1 MLNLASVSL
10 LTGKA
15 WRRPWRGFKQ
25 SIWRKTRV
33 MLHGVPLYISK
44 DNVGFFYS
52 KFGEVADMSTV
63 KRKARIATGDVEV
76 MLTVNRKHFMEIT
89 NILTRWKPSHLC
101 GCWRLTS
108 SLLGLQGRWASS
120 EVVPGKKTQPHPQPN
135 TTKETAVPGTCP
147 KPAKSPGDLTEGV
160 KKGGKLTTNPQ
171 QQDVPN

>member
-1 MLNLASVSL
+1 
-10 LTGKA
+10 
-15 WRRPWRGFKQ
+15 
-25 SIWRKTRV
+25 

-101 GCWRLTS
+101 GC
-108 SLLGLQGRWASS
+108 
-120 EVVPGKKTQPHPQPN
+120 
-135 TTKETAVPGTCP
+135 
-147 KPAKSPGDLTEGV
+147 
-160 KKGGKLTTNPQ
+160 
-171 QQDVPN
+171 